1 MDPNKIKNFSFVKD
15 PVKRMERQVTDW
27 RKCISGKGLIS
38 RIFFLTFKALHQ
50 KNSLV
55 RGNFHSQHTVVT
67 GLCKALVSYH
77 SVAKPFILFCES
89 TGHLSGWL
97 GWA

>member
-1 MDPNKIKNFSFVKD
+1 MKD

-55 RGNFHSQHTVVT
+55 R
-67 GLCKALVSYH
+67 KW
-77 SVAKPFILFCES
+77 AKYMSRDFIEEDI
-89 TGHLSGWL
+89 
-97 GWA
+97 